1 MYVPWAGLALLCF
14 PSRHPDSR
22 LPLASAFATSCP
34 AHQGEVDVQFGL
46 LADAASLGETDSVDR
61 YLYTAWARGP
71 SNSKR
76 IASCSTASCEVSCL
90 IMLSLMAPRVCTLV
104 LSCSYVTF
112 YIPLHSPAPP
122 LYNCD
127 EMYILCGFKVC
138 RDSRC
143 IHVRTHTDKSPT
155 HVLTNICCE

>member
-1 MYVPWAGLALLCF
+1 MYHGPASPCSA
-14 PSRHPDSR
+14 SRPDTQTPAYR
-22 LPLASAFATSCP
+22 LPLSL
-34 AHQGEVDVQFGL
+34 L
-46 LADAASLGETDSVDR
+46 LAAQRTGEKWMCSSV
-61 YLYTAWARGP
+61 YLLMLPVWEKLTLLTGTYTPRGP
-71 SNSKR
+71 VAHR
-76 IASCSTASCEVSCL
+76 IVSVSCEVSCL
-90 IMLSLMAPRVCTLV
+90 IMLSLMVPRVCTLV

-143 IHVRTHTDKSPT
+143 IHVRTRTDKSPT